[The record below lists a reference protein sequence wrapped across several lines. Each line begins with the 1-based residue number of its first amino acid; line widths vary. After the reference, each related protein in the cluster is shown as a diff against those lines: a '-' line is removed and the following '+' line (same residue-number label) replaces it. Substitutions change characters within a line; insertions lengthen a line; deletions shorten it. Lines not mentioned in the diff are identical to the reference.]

1 MACHDNNTWKNPAL
15 QVSQRQRL
23 HKSIMSLLGVVF
35 VYTIAVL
42 PADGFAPDLFRYAA
56 FHPPIRFVT
65 SANFNCKTDLT
76 SLNSM
81 IDGHEPR
88 APQSIIDAR
97 TLLFQANRL
106 LTLKDIRC
114 VLRSRTKIS
123 GTKAELLG
131 ELGRLL
137 GARANHTPNTEHNY
151 AIRDGH
157 CDRQLQEMSYRRMTV
172 KELRCEL
179 RARGAK
185 VSGRKTELVRRLIDL
200 DSCNDEH
207 DDTQPHDKYREWSIL
222 EATTAD
228 FMNDVD
234 EELPV
239 LSSLLFV
246 KKPCGMSCL
255 PSRQV
260 EGYPTFPC
268 LSELVTEWLSAH
280 PDGIDLMQQAVNNEE
295 MYWKHILSSA
305 GTLNSKVLGKRTRQ
319 YEKLQTKQSSF
330 EPRPVHRLDIDT
342 SGIVCIALT
351 PYALRTAGMLF
362 ERKSVLSGGADAST
376 VAPVEKIYQAMVR
389 GEMKSADTEGT
400 VSHGIGKI
408 WIADKQNDAD
418 GHHEWACDIYHD
430 KSVAFNRPGDEH
442 RSDSL
447 RFVEGSVR
455 DAFTSYRVLGNNIAK
470 HNGLS
475 KCTRVELTPHT
486 GRGHQ
491 LRLHMAALGH
501 PIVGQFNCQLWLLL
515 NSSNQYLYT
524 ILLCPHRRCYAW
536 RFARE

>member
-1 MACHDNNTWKNPAL
+1 
-15 QVSQRQRL
+15 
-23 HKSIMSLLGVVF
+23 
-35 VYTIAVL
+35 
-42 PADGFAPDLFRYAA
+42 
-56 FHPPIRFVT
+56 
-65 SANFNCKTDLT
+65 
-76 SLNSM
+76 M

-106 LTLKDIRC
+106 LTLKDIKC
-114 VLRSRTKIS
+114 VLRSRTQIS

-137 GARANHTPNTEHNY
+137 GARANHTLNTEHNY
-151 AIRDGH
+151 ANRDGH
-157 CDRQLQEMSYRRMTV
+157 CDRQLQEMSYKRMTV
-172 KELRCEL
+172 KELKCEL

-207 DDTQPHDKYREWSIL
+207 DDTQPHDKCREWSIL

-246 KKPCGMSCL
+246 NKPVEMSCL
-255 PSRQV
+255 PTRRV

-280 PDGIDLMQQAVNNEE
+280 PDGINLMQQAAYNEE

-305 GTLNSKVLGKRTRQ
+305 GTLNSKLLRKKTRQ

-376 VAPVEKIYQAMVR
+376 VDEKIYIAMVR
-389 GEMKSADTEGT
+389 GEMKRTDTENT

-408 WIADKQNDAD
+408 WVADKQNDAD

-447 RFVEGSVR
+447 QFVEGSVR
-455 DAFTSYRVLGNNIAK
+455 DAFTSYRVLGNKAK
-470 HNGLS
+470 NNGLS

-501 PIVGQFNCQLWLLL
+501 PIVGQSTIKLLL
-515 NSSNQYLYT
+515 NYSNQ
-524 ILLCPHRRCYAW
+524 H
-536 RFARE
+536 